1 MGLIE
6 DYFEIT
12 TKLKQSHGERSVVL
26 IQNGAF
32 YEIYGLKD
40 EVNNRLIGSNI
51 SDICNYC
58 DLNIANKKMMIR
70 NMDVVQA
77 GFGIKEHIVDKYMK
91 KMLDYGYVVSIWE
104 QDEKACGTSR
114 RETGIYSSGTYFSND
129 TKEITN
135 NLLCI
140 WICKYKQNIIIGT
153 SNIDV
158 YTGKSSIYEYSTQYS
173 KSPNTYHD
181 LERLISIYNPSETI
195 IIHNLGDKEVKD
207 IVQYMSFRT
216 DSIRIFNKDSNIST
230 NEIKQIENCE
240 KQIYQKEIL
249 RNFFNENVIQLESEF
264 MMYEIATCSYCYLL
278 NFVLIHNPNLIKKI
292 ALPVFDNNGS
302 KLQLGNHSL
311 KQLNIIDT
319 GVSSGKVSSVERF
332 LNKCITAPG
341 RRRFTRTLVSPK
353 TDENML
359 NKEYCMME
367 YCLSKQ
373 EPQKMFGEKLTYIKD
388 LEKLNR
394 KMILR
399 KITPRD
405 FVIIHSNLLDIQ
417 SLYSYISTDEILDT
431 YFNKPNLISQC
442 QQIENHI
449 SSVLDL
455 SLCSQYNSHNDF
467 DNNFIRRGINV
478 YHDKTVEKMVDSYD
492 KLECISEYL
501 NTELM
506 KSEKSKNKC
515 VKVYQTDKNGYSI
528 TLTKRRATILK
539 THISKRKTPVCLS
552 YFSKYTHSDQSF
564 SFDCKSIQFVDS
576 TKSDAYV
583 TSIEI
588 KELCN
593 LIQQSKHAML
603 KSLQQVYNTFIDEM
617 IEFSDNVENISD
629 FVSKCD
635 VLYSKLYTANKY
647 NYCKPVIHTE
657 ATNSFMNVEG
667 IRHPLIEHI
676 LQDELYI
683 SNDVDL
689 DNDQTGI
696 LLYGTNAVGKSS
708 FIKSLGICIIMAQ
721 AGMFVP
727 CNSLIF
733 KPYKNIFTRILGND
747 NLFKG
752 LSTFAV
758 EMLELKSIIK
768 GCDENTLIL
777 GDELCS
783 GTETD
788 SAISIFI
795 AGLNHMYNKKS
806 NFIFATHFH
815 EIVDYDEIRLKEKMV
830 IKHMEVIYNKEC
842 DSLIYDRKLL
852 DGPGNNMYGL
862 EVCKSLHLPDDFLN
876 EAYSIRNKY
885 SNKMTNIL
893 ELKQS
898 HFNSRKIMGLCE
910 LCEQN
915 MSSEVHHLQHQ
926 KEADSRGFIGEF
938 HKNHV
943 ANLFSVCESCH
954 NKLHQDKE
962 VKGHTRIKTSSGMI
976 IEKL

>member
-6 DYFEIT
+6 DYFDIT
-12 TKLKQSHGERSVVL
+12 IKLKQSHGERSVVL

-40 EVNNRLIGSNI
+40 ETNNELIGSNI
-51 SDICNYC
+51 TDICNYC
-58 DLNIANKKMMIR
+58 DLNIATKKMTLR
-70 NMDVVQA
+70 GMDVMQA
-77 GFGIKEHIVDKYMK
+77 GFGIREHIVDKYMK

-104 QDEKACGTSR
+104 QDDVAGGISR

-129 TKEITN
+129 TNEITN

-140 WICKYKQNIIIGT
+140 WIYKYKQNIVIGT

-181 LERLISIYNPSETI
+181 LERLVSIYNPSETI
-195 IIHNLGDKEVKD
+195 IIHNLEDKEVQD

-216 DSIRIFNKDSNIST
+216 DSIRIFNKNSVIQTD
-230 NEIKQIENCE
+230 EARQIENCE
-240 KQIYQKEIL
+240 KQTYQKEIL
-249 RNFFNENVIQLESEF
+249 RNFFHENVIQLESEF
-264 MMYEIATCSYCYLL
+264 MMYETATCSYCYLL
-278 NFVLIHNPNLIKKI
+278 NFVLTHNANLIKRI

-302 KLQLGNHSL
+302 NLQLGNHSL

-319 GVSSGKVSSVERF
+319 GISSGKVSSVERF

-341 RRRFTRTLVSPK
+341 RRRFTRTIVNPK
-353 TDENML
+353 VDEALL
-359 NKEYCMME
+359 NKEYGMME

-373 EPQKMFGEKLTYIKD
+373 EIQTTFREKLANIKD
-388 LEKLNR
+388 LEKMNR
-394 KMILR
+394 KMVLG

-405 FVIIHSNLLDIQ
+405 FVAIHDNLRDIE
-417 SLYSYISTDEILDT
+417 SLYSYISTDEMLDT
-431 YFNKPNLISQC
+431 YFNKSTLIDQC
-442 QQIENHI
+442 RQLYRHI

-455 SLCSQYNSHNDF
+455 PLCSQYNSHNDF
-467 DNNFIRRGINV
+467 DDNFICQGVNTV
-478 YHDKTVEKMVDSYD
+478 HDQTVENMVDSRD
-492 KLECISEYL
+492 KIECISEYL
-501 NTELM
+501 NTELL

-515 VKVYQTDKNGYSI
+515 VKVHQTDKNGCSI

-539 THISKRKTPVCLS
+539 TILSKKRTPVQLS
-552 YFSKYTHSDQSF
+552 YISKYTQLEKTF
-564 SFDCKSIQFVDS
+564 SFDCRVVQFADS
-576 TKSDAYV
+576 TKSESYV
-583 TSIEI
+583 TSSEI
-588 KELCN
+588 KDICN
-593 LIQQSKHAML
+593 LIQQSKYIML
-603 KSLQQVYNTFIDEM
+603 KSLQQIYTSFVDEM
-617 IEFSDNVENISD
+617 IEFSEYVENISD
-629 FVSKCD
+629 FVSNCD
-635 VLYSKLYTANKY
+635 VLYSKLYTASKY
-647 NYCKPVIHTE
+647 NYCKPVIQAD
-657 ATNSFMNVEG
+657 ATSSFMNVEC

-721 AGMFVP
+721 SGMFVP
-727 CNSLIF
+727 CSSLTF
-733 KPYKNIFTRILGND
+733 KPYKSIFTRILGND

-815 EIVDYDEIRLKEKMV
+815 EIVDYDEIRLKEKMA
-830 IKHMEVIYNKEC
+830 IKHMEVTYNKEC

-885 SNKMTNIL
+885 SNKLTNVL

-910 LCEQN
+910 LCEKN

-943 ANLFSVCESCH
+943 ANLFSVCETCH

-962 VKGHTRIKTSSGMI
+962 IKGHNRIKTSSGMKL
-976 IEKL
+976 EKI